1 MILAHH
7 AGEELVFAALAG
19 GGTTVASG
27 LVVLG
32 RAKLGMMVRWLLR
45 R

>member
-7 AGEELVFAALAG
+7 AGEEAVFAALAA
-19 GGTTVASG
+19 GGTSVLSGVAIF
-27 LVVLG
+27 G
-32 RAKLGMMVRWLLR
+32 RARLGALLRWLLR

>member
-7 AGEELVFAALAG
+7 AGEEAVFAALAA
-19 GGTTVASG
+19 GGTSILSGVA
-27 LVVLG
+27 VFG
-32 RAKLGMMVRWLLR
+32 RAKLGTMVRWLLR